1 MSMQLQPKIKE
12 HQACSE
18 CGGELQHV
26 IEIFDASKEVSEGVA
41 NETPAKKDLCG
52 YCVVGHDVPVCKQ
65 TEEWA
70 FGEVTRYDSSKCTR
84 PFLVSFPDGSVDWLD
99 ITRRPFVDYL
109 AFIHH
114 SGRTQQAVGAEL
126 DEFVFKREH
135 SSPTSPQMPDSLS
148 TFSSSSSIGT
158 FELSAFG
165 PSVFPL
171 FNGDKL
177 FDVEDLV
184 FVDEDVVMQDSLEES
199 SEEVSAL
206 TQPEDIAEKPPM
218 KRKESSE
225 EIVEKPPMKKK
236 PKMRAI
242 RSPKHWTK
250 HEDQLLLKIMD
261 SYHKQGIKPKWP

>member
-1 MSMQLQPKIKE
+1 MSLQLQPKIKQ

-26 IEIFDASKEVSEGVA
+26 IEIFNASKDVRGVA
-41 NETPAKKDLCG
+41 NATPAKKDLCG
-52 YCVVGHDVPVCKQ
+52 YCVVGHDVPVRMQ

-70 FGEVTRYDSSKCTR
+70 FGEVTRYDSSKLPR

-135 SSPTSPQMPDSLS
+135 SSPQAMMPDSLS

-158 FELSAFG
+158 FELTAFG

-199 SEEVSAL
+199 SEDVSAL
-206 TQPEDIAEKPPM
+206 TQPEDTVEKPPI
-218 KRKESSE
+218 KRKESTE
-225 EIVEKPPMKKK
+225 DIVEKPPMKKK
-236 PKMRAI
+236 PKTRAI